1 MNTKTAQ
8 HSLTRTW
15 HSVAQSEIVF
25 GGAAN
30 RYYSDP
36 RTRLVVTYYERNA
49 AGQYVAHV
57 AIGRSID
64 YAENA
69 TREPLVSKH
78 IASSP
83 VFTELADAQAWCD
96 SAERWTVKHYTG
108 QLDSPRLLPG
118 LVQQSHSYCSS
129 CDSFDTL
136 TTQLQAYGN
145 LTTCTT
151 EGCDFSSWYDIG
163 D

>member
-1 MNTKTAQ
+1 MNTTTAKHQ
-8 HSLTRTW
+8 LTRTW

-36 RTRLVVTYYERNA
+36 RTRLVVTYYERNSK
-49 AGQYVAHV
+49 GEYVAHV

-69 TREPLVSKH
+69 TREPLVSHH
-78 IASSP
+78 IASSNLLHSL
-83 VFTELADAQAWCD
+83 EDAQEWCD
-96 SAERWTVKHYTG
+96 FAEHWTVRHYVSSTTSLRDFPMQREG
-108 QLDSPRLLPG
+108 
-118 LVQQSHSYCSS
+118 HSYCSS
-129 CDSFDTL
+129 CDSYDTHKTEL
-136 TTQLQAYGN
+136 LAYGN
-145 LTTCTT
+145 LTTCST
-151 EGCDFSSWYDIG
+151 EGCDFEFYYSIG